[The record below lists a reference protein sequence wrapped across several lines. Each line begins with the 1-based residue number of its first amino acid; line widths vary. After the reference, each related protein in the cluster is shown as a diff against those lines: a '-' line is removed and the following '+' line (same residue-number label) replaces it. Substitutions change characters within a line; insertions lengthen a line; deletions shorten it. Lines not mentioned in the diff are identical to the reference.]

1 MDTPQEQLSQGLRR
15 VNPEATSPHH
25 LTSTAAHRRATA
37 NYGSGH
43 QVTVT
48 LATGSTLR
56 GTHYR
61 KSWGWQVS
69 PRWSGFA
76 SSWGIGLERD
86 LTRFTYLLPGPSET
100 PKVTNLGPSW
110 RQAPLY

>member
-61 KSWGWQVS
+61 KALGLAGKS
-69 PRWSGFA
+69 PLVWVCFLMGDRIRKRLNTFHL
-76 SSWGIGLERD
+76 SSTW
-86 LTRFTYLLPGPSET
+86 P
-100 PKVTNLGPSW
+100 V
-110 RQAPLY
+110 